1 LIFAFIGINLN
12 STLYGTGPARENFMG
27 GLAMRQQKGFTLIEL
42 LVVIAIIAILASLAI
57 PQYLKYQRKAKV
69 SSYAEP
75 VARGCLMD
83 LAAYC
88 MENPGSSGNYTVGST
103 SFGANCRT
111 DPVSTAGG
119 DVDLSTSGTAS
130 CGSNGVLTFGTASS
144 GGIIAELSGVDDF
157 RARCY
162 ADASSVRC
170 TVEPK

>member
-1 LIFAFIGINLN
+1 
-12 STLYGTGPARENFMG
+12 MG

-57 PQYLKYQRKAKV
+57 PQYLSYQRKAKV

-88 MENPGSSGNYTVGST
+88 MENPGGTGNYTVGSG
-103 SFGANCRT
+103 SSGLNCRNNSVT
-111 DPVSTAGG
+111 TAGG
-119 DVDLSTSGTAS
+119 TVTLSDSGTAS
-130 CGSNGVLTFGTASS
+130 CGNDGTLSFGDASS
-144 GGIIAELSGVDDF
+144 GGIIANITGVTDY

-162 ADASSVRC
+162 ADQSSIRC
-170 TVEPK
+170 TVEPQ